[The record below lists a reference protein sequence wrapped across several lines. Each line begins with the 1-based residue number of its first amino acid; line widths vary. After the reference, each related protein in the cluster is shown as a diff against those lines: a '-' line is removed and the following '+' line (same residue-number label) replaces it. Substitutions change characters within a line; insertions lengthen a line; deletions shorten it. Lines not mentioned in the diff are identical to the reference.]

1 MSNFNDEELE
11 EAASLAETDDER
23 TKPAP
28 KKMVKTFINP
38 VAFKEDI
45 SINMAD
51 LDNAFITQ
59 ASLFAHYGTQAAKA
73 SEQMDNLK
81 LVLDVKEAQ
90 LNTLH
95 RDLLFKAV
103 GKVTEAMIANAVMTD
118 PRYIKARKMYNEAKG
133 VLEMLKASTEAFRQR
148 RDMLYQLGNNAREE
162 MKGEMFMKSKE
173 IGSDNLRERTRK
185 AVG

>member
-11 EAASLAETDDER
+11 EAANLAEQDDEQ

-38 VAFKEDI
+38 TAFKEDI

-95 RDLLFKAV
+95 RDLLFKAF
-103 GKVTEAMIANAVMTD
+103 GKVTETMIANAVMTD
-118 PRYIKARKMYNEAKG
+118 PRYIKARKMYNESKG
-133 VLEMLKASTEAFRQR
+133 VVEMLKASTEAFRQR
-148 RDMLYQLGNNAREE
+148 RDMLVQVGAMTREE
-162 MKGEMFMKSKE
+162 RKGELFLKSKE
-173 IGSDNLRERTRK
+173 VSSDDLRERTRK